1 MACKLY
7 LGNFVIWLMEN
18 NLIKLVK
25 ELRIASKKNEAPI
38 WSKIAKDA
46 LKSNSNKR
54 TINLKKID
62 ALTDDG
68 NAVVISGKILGTGKL
83 SHKVLVSSFSISS
96 SAAKK
101 IKESGGQILEFS
113 DMIEQF
119 PTGKGVKIIG

>member
-1 MACKLY
+1 MITYTSVRLEEGQNDAYIDVEK
-7 LGNFVIWLMEN
+7 F
-18 NLIKLVK
+18 
-25 ELRIASKKNEAPI
+25 

-68 NAVVISGKILGTGKL
+68 SAVVISGKILGTGKL

>member
-1 MACKLY
+1 MAYTLY
-7 LGNFVIWLMEN
+7 LGNFVIWLMES

-25 ELRIASKKNEAPI
+25 ELRTASKKNEAPI
-38 WSKIAKDA
+38 WLKIAKDA
-46 LKSNSNKR
+46 LKSNSNKK

-68 NAVVISGKILGTGKL
+68 SAVVISGKILGTGKL

>member
-1 MACKLY
+1 
-7 LGNFVIWLMEN
+7 MEN

-46 LKSNSNKR
+46 LKSNSKKR
-54 TINLKKID
+54 AVNLKKID

-68 NAVVISGKILGTGKL
+68 SAVVISGKILGTGKL

>member
-1 MACKLY
+1 
-7 LGNFVIWLMEN
+7 MEN
-18 NLIKLVK
+18 NLVQLIK
-25 ELRIASKKNEAPI
+25 ELKSASKKNEAPI
-38 WSKIAKDA
+38 WSKIAKNA

-68 NAVVISGKILGTGKL
+68 SAVVISGKILGTGNL
-83 SHKVLVSSFSISS
+83 SHKVLVSSFSISN

-101 IKESGGQILEFS
+101 IKESGGEILQFS
-113 DMIEQF
+113 DMIDRF